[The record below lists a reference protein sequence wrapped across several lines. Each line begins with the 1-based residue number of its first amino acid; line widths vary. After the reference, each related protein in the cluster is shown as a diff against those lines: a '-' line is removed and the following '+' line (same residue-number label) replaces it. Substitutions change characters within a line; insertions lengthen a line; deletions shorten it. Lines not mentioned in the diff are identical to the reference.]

1 MTAATTEPVRLRWLT
16 LGDDELLHQASHLFD
31 EPVQGPWVARFLGQA
46 GHHLCLAS
54 VSARPAGFVSGV
66 EMTHPDKGTEMFL
79 YELGVDEVF
88 RGRGIGTALVEA
100 LADRARAL
108 GCTGMWVLTERDN
121 EAAMAT
127 YRRAGAAE
135 ESDQVMLGWPFE
147 AADGPTPG
155 RARGLALGAGK
166 PSGWTGAHRVRPGT
180 SPRGDPA
187 RRRLRFAHST
197 CT

>member
-1 MTAATTEPVRLRWLT
+1 MSDATTQPVHLRWLAS
-16 LGDDELLHQASHLFD
+16 GDDDLLHRASGLFD
-31 EPVQGPWVARFLGQA
+31 EPVEGPWVTRFLAQA

-54 VSARPAGFVSGV
+54 VGAQPVGFVSGI

-79 YELGVDEVF
+79 YELGVDEAF

-108 GCTGMWVLTERDN
+108 GCTGMWLLTERDN

-135 ESDQVMLGWPFE
+135 ESDHVMLGW
-147 AADGPTPG
+147 
-155 RARGLALGAGK
+155 
-166 PSGWTGAHRVRPGT
+166 
-180 SPRGDPA
+180 
-187 RRRLRFAHST
+187 RFP
-197 CT
+197 